1 MSHNPI
7 LKQLNLGRL
16 ERFTVEKD
24 TVAVLFKN
32 QRFEREAGPGERI
45 GYVQAMVVDTS
56 PRTLVWRAELPSI
69 HPNDFFSCTFT
80 LRYSVDDARRMV
92 ADSITDT
99 EALLARLLEQKLRP
113 KTRAYALNHQAELE
127 PVVVEL
133 LDNLDLP
140 GLCGL
145 RFLELP
151 DVLFDFSETARAR
164 IKELDRIEKAMRL
177 PQSASHF
184 DDVPSKEPE
193 VGFRVQVAVQY
204 RVANPDD
211 LPYETLAEAEQQLW
225 PRMQRALRKASR
237 QYAVDE
243 IAAAETAMQEALD
256 DVMDDD
262 KAHGFGLHL
271 LAANVTADLDETAR
285 KRYAELANIKHANAM
300 EQVRRSGLQENT
312 DFFTGLIRQGSWA
325 VLAVAVSKG
334 EISVE
339 TLYQRMS
346 QAEQQRLAMQI
357 DLLKTLRED
366 NSRDEAQDWQIS
378 QDLLKAVA
386 DQALRPTTPGLPET
400 APTKQLTDG
409 RSEDQ
414 ES

>member
-69 HPNDFFSCTFT
+69 HPNDFFSCTLT

>member
-1 MSHNPI
+1 
-7 LKQLNLGRL
+7 
-16 ERFTVEKD
+16 
-24 TVAVLFKN
+24 
-32 QRFEREAGPGERI
+32 
-45 GYVQAMVVDTS
+45 
-56 PRTLVWRAELPSI
+56 
-69 HPNDFFSCTFT
+69 
-80 LRYSVDDARRMV
+80 MV